1 MIVHRYGY
9 SRRSLLYSPARHPP
23 PGWHRAGLRQHPP
36 SFGFGSRPGSGRDGH
51 LEGGRPHA
59 PAVGAF
65 AGTEA
70 PEGSGP
76 AVGAEE
82 DAAGPGVTIMMGTR
96 SPQDKLFAADQIYL
110 DYVGRDSLYGY
121 LAQNRQQLFRDEDFA
136 ALYCADNGR
145 TSVPPSV
152 AISILLL
159 RAYERVSF
167 VEAIER
173 TKYDL
178 RWKVALGLEME
189 EVPMQK
195 SALQEFEAKLVIH
208 EMEEALLKKSIE
220 EARRAGYLKSG
231 KIRVALDTTP
241 ILGKGAVKDTYNLL
255 AEGIEQLACR
265 LAEVEGERGAAWAQG
280 QDLSRYF
287 GSSLKGEAAIDWD
300 NKKQREQLLTAMV
313 HDARRLLGLAEQAQ
327 AAHPEQ
333 AEMIATAAALLRRL
347 LAQDVEEK
355 PEGGCQIKPGT
366 EKDRVAS
373 VHDPEMRHGR
383 KSASKRF
390 NGHKAAVAVDLE
402 SQLIVAVEVLAGNAG
417 DQEKARELVHQSER
431 VMAAEVVETVGD
443 CAYGGGPTRR
453 AFAEEERVL
462 TAKVPACNNGDCFS
476 KSEFAIDLEKRE
488 VRCPAGQTTSDYRST
503 KQGGGGRFVF
513 AAATCQACP
522 LRSQCVLG
530 KGPRT
535 ISIQAEE
542 GLQQQARAHNQTE
555 AGRKIL
561 RERVVVEH
569 RIARLV
575 QLGIRR
581 SRYFGRTKTRW
592 QVVMAAVVA
601 NLSLVMGHCKRQA
614 EAATIASAETATAAK
629 TGLLGALLV
638 IWTRVFAHP
647 EPVWA

>member
-1 MIVHRYGY
+1 
-9 SRRSLLYSPARHPP
+9 
-23 PGWHRAGLRQHPP
+23 
-36 SFGFGSRPGSGRDGH
+36 
-51 LEGGRPHA
+51 
-59 PAVGAF
+59 
-65 AGTEA
+65 
-70 PEGSGP
+70 
-76 AVGAEE
+76 
-82 DAAGPGVTIMMGTR
+82 MMGTR

-121 LAQNRQQLFRDEDFA
+121 LAQHRQQLFRDEDFA

-173 TKYDL
+173 SKYDL

-195 SALQEFEAKLVIH
+195 STLQEFEAKLVIH
-208 EMEEALLKKSIE
+208 EMGEALLQQSIA

-265 LAEVEGERGAAWAQG
+265 LAEVEGEREAAWAER

-300 NKKQREQLLTAMV
+300 NKKQREQLLTGMV
-313 HDARRLLGLAEQAQ
+313 QDARRLLGLAEQAQ
-327 AAHPEQ
+327 TAHPEQ
-333 AEMIATAAALLRRL
+333 GETIATAAALLRRL

-402 SQLIVAVEVLAGNAG
+402 SQLIGAVEVLAGNAG
-417 DQEKARELVHQSER
+417 DQEKALELVHQSER
-431 VMAAEVVETVGD
+431 VMQAEVRETVGD

-462 TAKVPACNNGDCFS
+462 TAKVPASSNGDCFP
-476 KSEFAIDLEKRE
+476 KSEFAIDLEKME
-488 VRCPAGQTTSDYRST
+488 VRCPAGQTTNDYRSA
-503 KQGGGGRFVF
+503 GEGHGGRFVF
-513 AAATCQACP
+513 AAAPCQACP
-522 LRSQCVLG
+522 LRSQCVRG

-535 ISIQAEE
+535 ITIQAEE

-555 AGRKIL
+555 AGRQSL

-575 QLGIRR
+575 QLGIRQ
-581 SRYFGRTKTRW
+581 SRYFGRTKTCL

-601 NLSLVMGHCKRQA
+601 NLSLVLGFRKRQA
-614 EAATIASAETATAAK
+614 EPAGALSAEAAAAPK

-638 IWTRVFAHP
+638 VWTQRLTRL
-647 EPVWA
+647 EPAWA